1 MHSKSGQWFEYEWP
15 LDGATA
21 FFSVDMALEGA
32 DMHARELLLYVNC
45 QSKSEKHSELSALEN
60 NIARG
65 IKDRVIKKL
74 NALYVGSIEVDAQVQ
89 YYFYIHDTEEFA
101 RAKTIADKAH
111 IVNCTA
117 GLAEESD
124 WLTYKTLLYPNAA
137 KLQTEQNR
145 KHIALM
151 QKHGDRAAALRR
163 VTFTVYFPTESI
175 MLNFTEEARK
185 AGFAYAS
192 PAYSPEREL
201 AYGANMVKLSS
212 LKKHEIDALTTRII
226 TIAERFGGELG
237 EWSAPIVNA
246 GGPLN
251 AI

>member
-1 MHSKSGQWFEYEWP
+1 MLNNAAQWFEYEWP
-15 LDGATA
+15 LDGTTA
-21 FFSVDMALEGA
+21 YFGVDMALDNA

-45 QSKSEKHSELSALEN
+45 RSKSEKHTELNTLE
-60 NIARG
+60 RG
-65 IKDRVIKKL
+65 IADGIKGSVIKKL
-74 NALYVGSIEVDAQVQ
+74 NALYVGYIEIDAQIQ
-89 YYFYIHDTEEFA
+89 YYFYIHDAEEFA
-101 RAKTIADKAH
+101 RAKAIVKKAL
-111 IVNCTA
+111 IVDCTA
-117 GLAEESD
+117 GVADESD

-145 KHIALM
+145 KHIELM
-151 QKHGDRAAALRR
+151 RKHGDRTAALRR

-175 MLNFTEEARK
+175 MLNFAERARA

-212 LKKHEIDALTTRII
+212 LKKREMDALTTQII

-246 GGPLN
+246 DGPLN